1 MPKKTVSKNAAE
13 VAPAAANL
21 GGVWFDSTESTLEAA
36 HNVVHLDHV
45 TKPWTR
51 EAWERARPWI
61 LEQRQKLESN
71 GWVPTDANRT
81 ELYVLKRNAPAG
93 AFTEDG
99 SLYLR
104 IPKKFV
110 DFMRS
115 GRDEADKKRHVT
127 KKKDVSY
134 KLDSEWVWKVRVC
147 SEADDN
153 EEPNVQLDVL
163 ESMENILYL
172 VMCLQPGIARL
183 HAEKKDV
190 IQHGT
195 LVKDIRDD
203 LETPSTRC
211 RALVAESE
219 SYSRTLPP
227 PYWLIRNEEML
238 TKILDVGYEP
248 TLAAAQEHA
257 RSVTRTVKNVEH
269 RVWEEKVPNEILAQ
283 IMAERERLAMEEDG
297 ELKKKKK
304 KASNKDGTTKKGT
317 KKSRATT
324 TNNEDTL
331 STTASASI
339 AT

>member
-1 MPKKTVSKNAAE
+1 MPKKTVKNAAE
-13 VAPAAANL
+13 VMPAVAPL
-21 GGVWFDSTESTLEAA
+21 GGVWFDSNDSTLDTAQG
-36 HNVVHLDHV
+36 VVHLPHV

-51 EAWERARPWI
+51 EAWDRARPWI

-71 GWVPTDANRT
+71 GWVPTDATRT

-93 AFTEDG
+93 AFTDDG

-104 IPKKFV
+104 MPKKFV

-115 GRDEADKKRHVT
+115 GRDDSDKKRRVC

-134 KLDSEWVWKVRVC
+134 SLDSEWIWKAKVC
-147 SEADDN
+147 NEADDT

-163 ESMENILYL
+163 EPMENILYL

-183 HAEKKDV
+183 HAEKRDV

-219 SYSRTLPP
+219 SYTRTLPP
-227 PYWLIRNEEML
+227 AYWLIRNVEML
-238 TKILDVGYEP
+238 SKILDDGYEP
-248 TLAAAQEHA
+248 TLAAAKENA
-257 RSVTRTVKNVEH
+257 RCVTRSVKNVEH
-269 RVWEEKVPNEILAQ
+269 RVWEEKVPADILAQ
-283 IMAERERLAMEEDG
+283 IMEERERIAMEEAG
-297 ELKKKKK
+297 EIKKRNKKNK
-304 KASNKDGTTKKGT
+304 KAKKVTTQHD
-317 KKSRATT
+317 
-324 TNNEDTL
+324 DTQSIA
-331 STTASASI
+331 STSI